1 MFFWFF
7 IFPEARKR
15 KQTFDSVSSLQNSPS
30 GRVLVVAL
38 LCLGHLRLIA
48 SSVVS
53 SLRPVPIGHRMAGSH
68 APSSV
73 THTVCD
79 HSLAGEVWGPPV
91 RGVGILGRLGTV
103 WAGLSVE
110 GSSVTV
116 AAAAR
121 EAAEH
126 DREPS
131 VEWSRGTAAPCN
143 ARQKCA
149 DLSNIELNTSRLD
162 PLERGLGS
170 RNGNK
175 NR

>member
-1 MFFWFF
+1 MFKSHNKFQLTLLGIHSFSYCVVSILKYSDNLGSMQNILKDLNTDETYYGNMFFWFF

-79 HSLAGEVWGPPV
+79 HSLAGEV
-91 RGVGILGRLGTV
+91 
-103 WAGLSVE
+103 
-110 GSSVTV
+110 
-116 AAAAR
+116 
-121 EAAEH
+121 
-126 DREPS
+126 
-131 VEWSRGTAAPCN
+131 
-143 ARQKCA
+143 
-149 DLSNIELNTSRLD
+149 
-162 PLERGLGS
+162 
-170 RNGNK
+170 
-175 NR
+175 